1 MSTGETDLDR
11 LIAGMQPVLRP
22 GVYVFNR
29 GDGRDTIEDDGY
41 KDADVIELRGY
52 SMSEVSVG
60 RDGDALL
67 LAFAGA
73 DDAIRVEN
81 TLDGDRRD
89 QIEEIAF
96 ESGAKWS
103 ISTIADRFEGLE
115 TSVTHAGTSGD
126 DALVGTTGS
135 DVFFGGAGADV
146 FEFKQASSEDRITDF
161 ENGVDKIRFAHSDLG
176 FADIA
181 ISQDNEDALID
192 FAGDVVRLVGR
203 DASILE
209 ASDFLFAGS

>member
-89 QIEEIAF
+89 QIEEI
-96 ESGAKWS
+96 
-103 ISTIADRFEGLE
+103 
-115 TSVTHAGTSGD
+115 
-126 DALVGTTGS
+126 
-135 DVFFGGAGADV
+135 
-146 FEFKQASSEDRITDF
+146 
-161 ENGVDKIRFAHSDLG
+161 
-176 FADIA
+176 
-181 ISQDNEDALID
+181 
-192 FAGDVVRLVGR
+192 
-203 DASILE
+203 
-209 ASDFLFAGS
+209 